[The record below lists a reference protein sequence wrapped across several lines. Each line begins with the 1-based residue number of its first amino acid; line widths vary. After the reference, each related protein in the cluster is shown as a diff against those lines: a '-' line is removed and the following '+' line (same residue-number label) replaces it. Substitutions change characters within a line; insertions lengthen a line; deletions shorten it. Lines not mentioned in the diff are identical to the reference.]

1 MPYLS
6 GCHNHSTH
14 CDGKHTLREMLEAA
28 RELGFTSYGF
38 SGHAAQGFDTSYS
51 MSLEEQA
58 QYFKEARAL
67 QGEPGFPRVW
77 VGLELDA
84 LAGEEEV
91 AAAVANADYILGSTH
106 YLPFRSDGY
115 PAAVDGS
122 AKILRRHCD
131 RWYEGDGLALARAYY
146 QVETDFLNRV
156 RPNVIGHFDLVR
168 KHAAAIGLFDENDPA
183 YRKIAMEA
191 LERAFPSGAVLEV
204 NTGGMARGYLPTP
217 YPTFELLC
225 AWREMG
231 GEVTLAS
238 DCHDKNLLSY
248 GYAEAEELIRKAGY
262 RHILQ
267 LGSADT
273 LWEAYELY

>member
-28 RELGFTSYGF
+28 RDLGFTSFGF
-38 SGHAAQGFDTSYS
+38 SGHAAQGFDSSYS
-51 MSLEEQA
+51 MTLPRQ
-58 QYFKEARAL
+58 QRYFEEARAL
-67 QGEPGFPRVW
+67 QKESGFPRVW

-84 LAGEEEV
+84 LAGEAEL
-91 AAAVANADYILGSTH
+91 ADAIANADYLLGSTH
-106 YLPFRSDGY
+106 YLPTPPDGSHT
-115 PAAVDGS
+115 AVDGR
-122 AKILRRHCD
+122 ADTLRAHCD
-131 RWYEGDGLALARAYY
+131 RWFGGDGLALAEAYY
-146 QVETDFLNRV
+146 QLETDFLSRV
-156 RPNVIGHFDLVR
+156 RPHAIGHFDLVR
-168 KHAAAIGLFDENDPA
+168 KYAAAIGLFDENDPA
-183 YRKIAMEA
+183 YRKIAMTA
-191 LERAFPSGAVLEV
+191 LERAFTSGAVLEV

-238 DCHDKNLLSY
+238 DCHDKSLLTY

-262 RHILQ
+262 RRILQ
-267 LGSADT
+267 LGRGEAMWD
-273 LWEAYELY
+273 AYELY